1 MVQNLRNQLSPQP
14 TPETPLLTF
23 DYGFTL
29 ECSAQV
35 EENGTFPEPVLEIDS
50 LGDLTWVWSVVI
62 LQNDLDYLSYNWT
75 TYLNVTTTK
84 YFEDWNFL
92 IIYYGYVA
100 HVPDPQFEVIGVFDD
115 FYQRN
120 DFAVGYY
127 LEWLLAINYE
137 GVMIQILCEK
147 ES

>member
-62 LQNDLDYLSYNWT
+62 LQNDLD
-75 TYLNVTTTK
+75 
-84 YFEDWNFL
+84 
-92 IIYYGYVA
+92 
-100 HVPDPQFEVIGVFDD
+100 
-115 FYQRN
+115 
-120 DFAVGYY
+120 
-127 LEWLLAINYE
+127 
-137 GVMIQILCEK
+137 
-147 ES
+147 